1 VIEFLREEKMNLT
14 IVNQGF
20 NGRAALTAMACAM
33 AVFASSSLAF
43 AHGEDAPGPHGG
55 DVRMPGAFH
64 TEVKLGEKSLQ
75 VYLLDMNFANP
86 IVEKSDVSATLK
98 QGSKT
103 VSLKCAP
110 VGEAFSCD
118 LPKGQQLKS
127 GELEVKAN
135 RAGLQGN
142 VAAYSLPL
150 KFGASPAGA
159 VKSAPQSAPS
169 GQNHKKGHGHHH
181 GHHH

>member
-1 VIEFLREEKMNLT
+1 MEEKMDLT
-14 IVNQGF
+14 IVKQGLM
-20 NGRAALTAMACAM
+20 GRVALRAMACAL
-33 AVFASSSLAF
+33 AVVASSSLAF

-98 QGSKT
+98 QGKKN

-110 VGEAFSCD
+110 AGEAFSCD

-135 RAGLQGN
+135 RGGLQGN
-142 VAAYSLPL
+142 VATYSLPL
-150 KFGASPAGA
+150 KFGSSPAGA
-159 VKSAPQSAPS
+159 SKTSPQAAPPGHQH
-169 GQNHKKGHGHHH
+169 QHQKKGHGHHH

>member
-1 VIEFLREEKMNLT
+1 MNRT
-14 IVNQGF
+14 IVNQKF
-20 NGRAALTAMACAM
+20 LGRKGLTTLAGILAWSL
-33 AVFASSSLAF
+33 FSSVAF

-64 TEVKLGEKSLQ
+64 TEVKLGEKSVQ

-86 IVEKSDVSATLK
+86 TVDKSKVSATLK
-98 QGSKT
+98 QAGQQ
-103 VSLKCAP
+103 VALKCAP
-110 VGEAFSCD
+110 VGEAFSCE

-135 RAGLQGN
+135 RSGLQGN
-142 VAAYSLPL
+142 VATYALPL
-150 KFGASPAGA
+150 KFGASQSP
-159 VKSAPQSAPS
+159 PQQQP
-169 GQNHKKGHGHHH
+169 QPQQKKGHGHHH